1 MCGIRSNVV
10 RKRLLRE
17 KDLNLERAVEICK
30 SSEITDSQLKNIVV
44 DQDEQE
50 VNKVKSDSKI
60 ATSKTKRGQRK
71 TQANKEIIQL

>member
-1 MCGIRSNVV
+1 MYGIRSNVV

-44 DQDEQE
+44 DQDERE
-50 VNKVKSDSKI
+50 VNEVKSDSKK
-60 ATSKTKRGQRK
+60 ATSKTKRRQRK